1 MIMSLGLIF
10 LIMLL
15 MLGIMTVVI
24 IVMFANKKKKV
35 IETYNN
41 QLMLL
46 RSKGLQVEKYYTRRI
61 TVASQ
66 GDVEYKYL
74 IFDFTHNLCAY
85 EFELFSM
92 GDITAVQLINDSTV
106 VQSSSSSMGG
116 GALLGVVVPGVA
128 GFGGQSSSNS
138 GEQSAVVA
146 VRVPLNNPRT
156 PSFMIPFLFAVVPK
170 ASPSYQQAVQVAYE
184 VYGIFEMALKRNEQ
198 AANAPKPQAVPGGS
212 YCTKCGASNTP
223 GAKFCSACG
232 NTITV
237 ISEKTKEQ
245 ILKLEQLRDDGILSV
260 QEFEDKKKMLMD
272 QTGQ

>member
-24 IVMFANKKKKV
+24 IVMFANKRKKV

-92 GDITAVQLINDSTV
+92 GDITAVQLINDATV
-106 VQSSSSSMGG
+106 VQSSSSTMGG

-146 VRVPLNNPRT
+146 VRVLLNNPRT

-198 AANAPKPQAVPGGS
+198 AANAPKPQTASVLPS
-212 YCTKCGASNTP
+212 VYCTKCGASNTP

-237 ISEKTKEQ
+237 ISEKVKEQ
-245 ILKLEQLRDDGILSV
+245 ILKLEQLRDDGVLSV
-260 QEFEDKKKMLMD
+260 QEFEDKKKMLTD
-272 QTGQ
+272 QK

>member
-146 VRVPLNNPRT
+146 VRVLLNNPRT

-198 AANAPKPQAVPGGS
+198 AANAPKAQAVLGGS